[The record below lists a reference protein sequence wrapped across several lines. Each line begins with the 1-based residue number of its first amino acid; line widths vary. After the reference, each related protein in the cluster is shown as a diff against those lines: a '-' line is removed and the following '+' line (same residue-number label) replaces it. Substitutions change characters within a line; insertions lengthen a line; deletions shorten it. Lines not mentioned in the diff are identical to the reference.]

1 MLHGDKIFIE
11 AEKLIEKQ
19 RGGKSMATSS
29 IFRNIVLTEEK
40 DVENFVSALEE
51 AKAKGSCI
59 PNNLNR
65 DMTDEE
71 IIKYLGGEK

>member
-1 MLHGDKIFIE
+1 
-11 AEKLIEKQ
+11 
-19 RGGKSMATSS
+19 MATSS

-40 DVENFVSALEE
+40 DVENFVNALEE

-59 PNNLNR
+59 PDNLNR

-71 IIKYLGGEK
+71 IIKYLGGEE